1 MIEYLS
7 AFLNAYLT
15 ENLLELGLTTGM
27 VESLVRGGLILL
39 VLLLSWV
46 AHRVS
51 QGPINRSI
59 EKFAHYTIQQWDDIL
74 VEKHIVK
81 RILYFIPLILF
92 YVLSSPILTGTS
104 LLPLSQTLISVLFLI
119 AGMMFLDAILSAL
132 LAIYGKS
139 AIAKEI
145 SIIPFVQVLKLGLYF
160 VTGILLLSLLL
171 QKTPL
176 YFLSG
181 LGALT
186 AVLMFVF
193 KDVLMGFV
201 AGIQLI
207 ANKMVA
213 PKDWIEMPKYG
224 ADGDVI
230 EITLTTVK
238 VQNFD
243 NTITTIPTYALINES
258 FKNWRNMN
266 LSGGRRIKRYVNID
280 LGSIKFCSSEML
292 ERFKRIQLISQYIQN
307 RQEEI
312 LVYNK
317 KHQVDE
323 STLVNGRRLTNIG
336 VFRSYV
342 EAYLR
347 QHPMIHKDMT
357 FLIRQLSPS
366 ENGLPIEI
374 YVFCKDTNWTAYE
387 AIQADIFDH
396 ILAVVPEF
404 DLRVFQEPSGS
415 DFQKIAPVSY
425 THLRAHET

>member
-15 ENLLELGLTTGM
+15 ENLLELGLTTTM
-27 VESLVRGGLILL
+27 VETLVRGGLILL
-39 VLLLSWV
+39 VLLFSWV

-51 QGPINRSI
+51 QGPIKRSI
-59 EKFAHYTIQQWDDIL
+59 EKFANYTIQQWDDIL

-81 RILYFIPLILF
+81 RILYFIPLILL

-104 LLPLSQTLISVLFLI
+104 LLPLSQTLISFLFLI
-119 AGMMFLDAILSAL
+119 AGMMFLDAMLNAL

-145 SIIPFVQVLKLGLYF
+145 SITPFVQVLKLVLYF

-292 ERFKRIQLISQYIQN
+292 ERLKRIQLINQYIQN

-336 VFRSYV
+336 IFRSYV

-347 QHPMIHKDMT
+347 QHPVINKDMT

-415 DFQKIAPVSY
+415 DFQKIA
-425 THLRAHET
+425 L

>member
-7 AFLNAYLT
+7 GFLNAYLT

-81 RILYFIPLILF
+81 RILYFIPLILL

-119 AGMMFLDAILSAL
+119 AGMMFLDAMLSAL

-145 SIIPFVQVLKLGLYF
+145 SITPFVQVLKLGLYF
-160 VTGILLLSLLL
+160 VTGILLLSLML

-224 ADGDVI
+224 ADGDVL

-292 ERFKRIQLISQYIQN
+292 EQFKRIQLISQYIQN

-415 DFQKIAPVSY
+415 DFQKIA
-425 THLRAHET
+425 L

>member
-1 MIEYLS
+1 MIEYLIEYVNK
-7 AFLNAYLT
+7 LVNA
-15 ENLLELGLTTGM
+15 NLLQLGFSEK
-27 VESLVRGGLILL
+27 VVDALVRGSLFIV
-39 VLLLSWV
+39 VLCLSWFTYKI
-46 AHRVS
+46 A
-51 QGPINRSI
+51 QGPLNRSLERLSSI
-59 EKFAHYTIQQWDDIL
+59 TSLQWDNVL
-74 VEKHIVK
+74 VEKHVFQ
-81 RILYFIPLILF
+81 RLLNFIPLILI
-92 YVLSSPILTGTS
+92 YLLTSPILVGTE
-104 LLPLSQTLISVLFLI
+104 LLQLSQTLINVLFLI
-119 AGMMFLDAILSAL
+119 AAMLTIDALLNAL
-132 LAIYGKS
+132 LAIYGSS
-139 AIAKEI
+139 AISKEI
-145 SIIPFVQVLKLGLYF
+145 SITPFVQVLKLGLYF
-160 VTGILLLSLLL
+160 VSGILLLSLLL

-186 AVLMFVF
+186 AVLLFVF
-193 KDVLMGFV
+193 KDILMGFV

-280 LGSIKFCSSEML
+280 LSSIKFCDTEML
-292 ERFKRIQLISQYIQN
+292 ERFTKIQLISKDIQD
-307 RQEEI
+307 RQAEI
-312 LVYNK
+312 KDYNEK
-317 KHQVDE
+317 NNVDE
-323 STLVNGRRLTNIG
+323 STFVNGRRLTNIG

-342 EAYLR
+342 EAYLM
-347 QHPMIHKDMT
+347 QHPKINNKMT
-357 FLIRQLSPS
+357 FLIRQLSPR

-374 YVFCKDTNWTAYE
+374 YVFCKETNWNIYE
-387 AIQADIFDH
+387 AVQADIFDH

-404 DLRVFQEPSGS
+404 KLRVFQEPSGF
-415 DFQKIAPVSY
+415 DFQKLSK
-425 THLRAHET
+425 

>member
-1 MIEYLS
+1 MIEYLIEYLS
-7 AFLNAYLT
+7 KLVNVNFLQ
-15 ENLLELGLTTGM
+15 LGLSEKV
-27 VESLVRGGLILL
+27 VEALVRGSLFL
-39 VLLLSWV
+39 VVLCLSWFV
-46 AHRVS
+46 YKIV
-51 QGPINRSI
+51 QGPLNRSL
-59 EKFAHYTIQQWDDIL
+59 ERLSSLTNQQWDNVL
-74 VEKHIVK
+74 VEKHVFQ
-81 RILYFIPLILF
+81 RLLNFVPLILI
-92 YVLSSPILTGTS
+92 YVLTSPILAGTE
-104 LLPLSQTLISVLFLI
+104 LLALSQTLINVLFLL
-119 AGMMFLDAILSAL
+119 AAMLTVDALLSAL
-132 LAIYGKS
+132 LAIYSSSGIS
-139 AIAKEI
+139 KEI
-145 SIIPFVQVLKLGLYF
+145 SITPFVQVLKLALYF
-160 VTGILLLSLLL
+160 VSGILLLSLLL

-193 KDVLMGFV
+193 KDILMGFV

-280 LGSIKFCSSEML
+280 LSSIKFCDAEML
-292 ERFKRIQLISQYIQN
+292 ERFTKIQLITKAIQD
-307 RQEEI
+307 RQAEIKVSNEEK
-312 LVYNK
+312 N
-317 KHQVDE
+317 VDE

-336 VFRSYV
+336 IFRAYV

-347 QHPMIHKDMT
+347 QHPQISNQMT
-357 FLIRQLSPS
+357 FLVRQLSPR

-374 YVFCKDTNWTAYE
+374 YVFCKETNWNIYE
-387 AIQADIFDH
+387 AVQADIFDH

-415 DFQKIAPVSY
+415 DFQK
-425 THLRAHET
+425 LL

>member
-81 RILYFIPLILF
+81 RILYFIPLILL

-119 AGMMFLDAILSAL
+119 AGMMFLDAMLSAL

-145 SIIPFVQVLKLGLYF
+145 SITPFVQVLKLGLYF
-160 VTGILLLSLLL
+160 ITGILLLSLLL

-213 PKDWIEMPKYG
+213 PKDWIEIPKYG
-224 ADGDVI
+224 ADGDVL

-415 DFQKIAPVSY
+415 DFQKIA
-425 THLRAHET
+425 L

>member
-81 RILYFIPLILF
+81 RILYFIPLILL

-104 LLPLSQTLISVLFLI
+104 LLPLGQTLISVLFLI

-145 SIIPFVQVLKLGLYF
+145 SITPFVQVLKLGLYF

-292 ERFKRIQLISQYIQN
+292 EQFKRIQLISQYIQN

-415 DFQKIAPVSY
+415 DFQKIA
-425 THLRAHET
+425 L

>member
-1 MIEYLS
+1 MIEYLIEYLS
-7 AFLNAYLT
+7 KLVNANFLL
-15 ENLLELGLTTGM
+15 LGLSEKV
-27 VESLVRGGLILL
+27 VESLVRGSLFL
-39 VLLLSWV
+39 VVLCLSWFV
-46 AHRVS
+46 YKIV
-51 QGPINRSI
+51 QGPLNRSL
-59 EKFAHYTIQQWDDIL
+59 ERLSSHTNQQWDNVL
-74 VEKHIVK
+74 VEKHVFQ
-81 RILYFIPLILF
+81 RLLNFVPLILI
-92 YVLSSPILTGTS
+92 YVLTSPILSGTE
-104 LLPLSQTLISVLFLI
+104 LLALSQTLINVLFLLAAMLTI
-119 AGMMFLDAILSAL
+119 DALLSAL
-132 LAIYGKS
+132 LAIYSSSG
-139 AIAKEI
+139 IAKEI
-145 SIIPFVQVLKLGLYF
+145 SITPFVQVLKLALYF
-160 VTGILLLSLLL
+160 VSGILLLSLLL

-193 KDVLMGFV
+193 KDILMGFV

-280 LGSIKFCSSEML
+280 LSSIKFCDTEML
-292 ERFKRIQLISQYIQN
+292 ERFIKIQLISKDIQD
-307 RQEEI
+307 RQAEIKVSNEE
-312 LVYNK
+312 NN
-317 KHQVDE
+317 VDE

-336 VFRSYV
+336 IFRAYV

-347 QHPMIHKDMT
+347 QHPQISNQMT
-357 FLIRQLSPS
+357 FLVRQLSPR

-374 YVFCKDTNWTAYE
+374 YVFCKETNWNIYE
-387 AIQADIFDH
+387 AVQADIFDH

-415 DFQKIAPVSY
+415 DFQKLS
-425 THLRAHET
+425 

>member
-59 EKFAHYTIQQWDDIL
+59 EKFAHYTIQQWDDTL

-81 RILYFIPLILF
+81 RILYFIPLILL

-104 LLPLSQTLISVLFLI
+104 LLPLSQTLISFLFLI
-119 AGMMFLDAILSAL
+119 VGMMFLDAMLNAL

-139 AIAKEI
+139 AISKEI
-145 SIIPFVQVLKLGLYF
+145 SITPFVQVLKLVLYF

-224 ADGDVI
+224 ADGDVL

-292 ERFKRIQLISQYIQN
+292 EQFKRIQLISQYIQN

-342 EAYLR
+342 ETYLR

-415 DFQKIAPVSY
+415 DFQKIA
-425 THLRAHET
+425 L

>member
-81 RILYFIPLILF
+81 RILYFIPLILL

-145 SIIPFVQVLKLGLYF
+145 SITPFVQVLKLVLYF

-224 ADGDVI
+224 ADGDVL

-292 ERFKRIQLISQYIQN
+292 EQFKRIQLISQYIQN

-415 DFQKIAPVSY
+415 DFQKIA
-425 THLRAHET
+425 L

>member
-7 AFLNAYLT
+7 GFLNAYLT

-39 VLLLSWV
+39 VLSLSWV

-81 RILYFIPLILF
+81 RILYFIPLILL

-104 LLPLSQTLISVLFLI
+104 LLPLSQTLISFLFLI
-119 AGMMFLDAILSAL
+119 AGMMFLDAMLNAL

-139 AIAKEI
+139 AISKEI
-145 SIIPFVQVLKLGLYF
+145 SITPFVQVLKLVLYF

-213 PKDWIEMPKYG
+213 PKDWIEIPKYG
-224 ADGDVI
+224 ADGDVL

-280 LGSIKFCSSEML
+280 IGSIKFCNSEML
-292 ERFKRIQLISQYIQN
+292 VRFKSIQLISQYIQN

-317 KHQVDE
+317 KHQVEE

-347 QHPMIHKDMT
+347 QHPMIHNDMT
-357 FLIRQLSPS
+357 FLIRQLSPR

-374 YVFCKDTNWTAYE
+374 YVFCKNTNWTAYE

-415 DFQKIAPVSY
+415 DFQKIA
-425 THLRAHET
+425 L

>member
-81 RILYFIPLILF
+81 RILYFIPLILL

-119 AGMMFLDAILSAL
+119 AGMMFVDAMLSAL

-139 AIAKEI
+139 AISKEI
-145 SIIPFVQVLKLGLYF
+145 SITPFVQVLKLVLYF

-224 ADGDVI
+224 ADGDVL

-292 ERFKRIQLISQYIQN
+292 EQFKRIQLISQYIQN

-323 STLVNGRRLTNIG
+323 SKLVNGRRLTNIG

-415 DFQKIAPVSY
+415 DFQKIA
-425 THLRAHET
+425 L

>member
-7 AFLNAYLT
+7 VFLNAYLT

-81 RILYFIPLILF
+81 RILYFIPLILL

-104 LLPLSQTLISVLFLI
+104 LLPLSQTLISFLFLI
-119 AGMMFLDAILSAL
+119 AGMMFLDAMLNAL

-139 AIAKEI
+139 AISKEI
-145 SIIPFVQVLKLGLYF
+145 SITPFVQVLKLVLYF

-224 ADGDVI
+224 ADGDVL

-292 ERFKRIQLISQYIQN
+292 EQFKRIQLISQYIQN

-415 DFQKIAPVSY
+415 DFQKIA
-425 THLRAHET
+425 L

>member
-7 AFLNAYLT
+7 AFLNAYLK

-39 VLLLSWV
+39 ALLLSWV

-51 QGPINRSI
+51 QGPIKRSI

-81 RILYFIPLILF
+81 RILYFIPLILL
-92 YVLSSPILTGTS
+92 YVLSSPIITGTS
-104 LLPLSQTLISVLFLI
+104 LLPFSQALISVLFLI
-119 AGMMFLDAILSAL
+119 AVMMFLDAMLSAL

-145 SIIPFVQVLKLGLYF
+145 SITPFVQVLKLGLYF

-224 ADGDVI
+224 ADGDVL

-280 LGSIKFCSSEML
+280 LGSIKFCNSEML
-292 ERFKRIQLISQYIQN
+292 VRFKSIQLISQYIQN

-347 QHPMIHKDMT
+347 QHPMIHNDMT

-415 DFQKIAPVSY
+415 DFQKIA
-425 THLRAHET
+425 L

>member
-81 RILYFIPLILF
+81 RILYFIPLILL

-104 LLPLSQTLISVLFLI
+104 LLPLSQTLISFLFLI
-119 AGMMFLDAILSAL
+119 AGMMFLDAMLNAL
-132 LAIYGKS
+132 LAIYSKS

-145 SIIPFVQVLKLGLYF
+145 SITPFVQVLKLVLYF

-213 PKDWIEMPKYG
+213 PKDWIEIPKYG

-292 ERFKRIQLISQYIQN
+292 EQFKRIQLISQYIQN

-415 DFQKIAPVSY
+415 DFQKIA
-425 THLRAHET
+425 L

>member
-59 EKFAHYTIQQWDDIL
+59 EKFAHYTIQQWDDTL

-81 RILYFIPLILF
+81 RILYFIPLILL

-104 LLPLSQTLISVLFLI
+104 LLPLSQTLISFLFLI
-119 AGMMFLDAILSAL
+119 VGMMFLDAMLNAL

-139 AIAKEI
+139 AISKEI
-145 SIIPFVQVLKLGLYF
+145 SITPFVQVLKLVLYF

-224 ADGDVI
+224 ADGDVL

-292 ERFKRIQLISQYIQN
+292 EQFKRIQLISQYIQN

-323 STLVNGRRLTNIG
+323 SKLVNGRRLTNIG

-342 EAYLR
+342 ETYLR

-415 DFQKIAPVSY
+415 DFQKIA
-425 THLRAHET
+425 L

>member
-1 MIEYLS
+1 MIEYLIEYLS
-7 AFLNAYLT
+7 KLVNANFLL
-15 ENLLELGLTTGM
+15 LGLSEKV
-27 VESLVRGGLILL
+27 VESLVRGSMFL
-39 VLLLSWV
+39 VVLCLSWFV
-46 AHRVS
+46 YKIV
-51 QGPINRSI
+51 QGPLNRSL
-59 EKFAHYTIQQWDDIL
+59 ERLSSHTNQQWDNVL
-74 VEKHIVK
+74 VEKHVFQ
-81 RILYFIPLILF
+81 RLLNFVPLILI
-92 YVLSSPILTGTS
+92 YVLTSPILSGTE
-104 LLPLSQTLISVLFLI
+104 LLALSQTLINVLFLLAAMLTI
-119 AGMMFLDAILSAL
+119 DALLSAL
-132 LAIYGKS
+132 LAIYSSSG
-139 AIAKEI
+139 IAKEI
-145 SIIPFVQVLKLGLYF
+145 SITPFVQVLKLTLYF
-160 VTGILLLSLLL
+160 VSGILLLSLLL

-193 KDVLMGFV
+193 KDILMGFV

-280 LGSIKFCSSEML
+280 LSSIKFCDTEML
-292 ERFKRIQLISQYIQN
+292 ERFIKIQLISKDIQD
-307 RQEEI
+307 RQAEIKVSNEENNI
-312 LVYNK
+312 
-317 KHQVDE
+317 DE

-336 VFRSYV
+336 IFRAYV

-347 QHPMIHKDMT
+347 QHPQISNQMT
-357 FLIRQLSPS
+357 FLVRQLSPR

-374 YVFCKDTNWTAYE
+374 YVFCKETNWNIYE
-387 AIQADIFDH
+387 AVQADIFDH

-415 DFQKIAPVSY
+415 DFQKLS
-425 THLRAHET
+425 

>member
-1 MIEYLS
+1 MIEYLIEYVS
-7 AFLNAYLT
+7 KLVNVNFLQ
-15 ENLLELGLTTGM
+15 LGFSEK
-27 VESLVRGGLILL
+27 VVDALVRGSLFIV
-39 VLLLSWV
+39 VLCLSWFTFKIV
-46 AHRVS
+46 
-51 QGPINRSI
+51 QGPLNRSLERLSRI
-59 EKFAHYTIQQWDDIL
+59 TNLQWDNVL
-74 VEKHIVK
+74 VEKHVFQ
-81 RILYFIPLILF
+81 RLLNFIPLILI
-92 YVLSSPILTGTS
+92 YVLTSPILAGTE
-104 LLPLSQTLISVLFLI
+104 LLQLSQTLINVLFLI
-119 AGMMFLDAILSAL
+119 AAMLTVDALLSAL
-132 LAIYGKS
+132 LAIYGSS
-139 AIAKEI
+139 AISKEI
-145 SIIPFVQVLKLGLYF
+145 SITPFVQVLKLGLYF
-160 VTGILLLSLLL
+160 VSGILLLSLLL

-186 AVLMFVF
+186 AVLLFVF
-193 KDVLMGFV
+193 KDILMGFV

-280 LGSIKFCSSEML
+280 LSSIKFCDSEML
-292 ERFKRIQLISQYIQN
+292 ERFTKIQLISKDIQD
-307 RQEEI
+307 RQAEI
-312 LVYNK
+312 KDYNEK
-317 KHQVDE
+317 NNVDE
-323 STLVNGRRLTNIG
+323 STFVNGRRLTNIG

-342 EAYLR
+342 EAYLM
-347 QHPMIHKDMT
+347 QHPKINNKMT
-357 FLIRQLSPS
+357 FLIRQLSPR

-374 YVFCKDTNWTAYE
+374 YVFCKETNWNIYE
-387 AIQADIFDH
+387 AVQADIFDH

-404 DLRVFQEPSGS
+404 KLRVFQEPSGS
-415 DFQKIAPVSY
+415 DFQKLSN
-425 THLRAHET
+425 

>member
-1 MIEYLS
+1 MIEYLIEYLS
-7 AFLNAYLT
+7 KLVNVNFLQ
-15 ENLLELGLTTGM
+15 LGLSQKV
-27 VESLVRGGLILL
+27 VEALVRGSLFL
-39 VLLLSWV
+39 VVLCLSWFV
-46 AHRVS
+46 YKIV
-51 QGPINRSI
+51 QGPLNRSL
-59 EKFAHYTIQQWDDIL
+59 ERLSSHTNQQWDNVL
-74 VEKHIVK
+74 VEKHVFQ
-81 RILYFIPLILF
+81 RLLNFVPLILI
-92 YVLSSPILTGTS
+92 YVLTSPILAGTE
-104 LLPLSQTLISVLFLI
+104 LLALSQTLINVLFLL
-119 AGMMFLDAILSAL
+119 AAMLTVDALLSAL
-132 LAIYGKS
+132 LAIYSSSGIS
-139 AIAKEI
+139 KEI
-145 SIIPFVQVLKLGLYF
+145 SITPFVQVLKLALYF
-160 VTGILLLSLLL
+160 VSGILLLSLLL

-193 KDVLMGFV
+193 KDILMGFV

-280 LGSIKFCSSEML
+280 LSSIKFCDTEML
-292 ERFKRIQLISQYIQN
+292 ERFTKIQLITKAIQD
-307 RQEEI
+307 RQAEIKVSNEEK
-312 LVYNK
+312 N
-317 KHQVDE
+317 VDE

-336 VFRSYV
+336 IFRAYV

-347 QHPMIHKDMT
+347 QHPQISNQMT
-357 FLIRQLSPS
+357 FLVRQLSPR

-374 YVFCKDTNWTAYE
+374 YVFCKETNWNIYE
-387 AIQADIFDH
+387 AVQADIFDH

-404 DLRVFQEPSGS
+404 DLRVFQEPSGF
-415 DFQKIAPVSY
+415 DFQK
-425 THLRAHET
+425 LR

>member
-7 AFLNAYLT
+7 VFLNAYLT

-81 RILYFIPLILF
+81 RILYFIPLILL

-213 PKDWIEMPKYG
+213 PKDWIEIPKYG
-224 ADGDVI
+224 ADGDVL

-292 ERFKRIQLISQYIQN
+292 EQFKRIQLISQYIQN

-404 DLRVFQEPSGS
+404 DLLVFQEPSGS
-415 DFQKIAPVSY
+415 DFQKIA
-425 THLRAHET
+425 L

>member
-59 EKFAHYTIQQWDDIL
+59 EKFAHYTIQQWDDTL

-81 RILYFIPLILF
+81 RILYFIPLILL

-104 LLPLSQTLISVLFLI
+104 LLPLSQTLISFLFLI
-119 AGMMFLDAILSAL
+119 VGMMFLDAMLNAL

-139 AIAKEI
+139 AISKEI
-145 SIIPFVQVLKLGLYF
+145 SITPFVQVLKLVLYF

-213 PKDWIEMPKYG
+213 PKDWIEIPKYG
-224 ADGDVI
+224 ADGDVL

-292 ERFKRIQLISQYIQN
+292 EQFKRIQLISQYIQN

-415 DFQKIAPVSY
+415 DFQKIA
-425 THLRAHET
+425 L

>member
-7 AFLNAYLT
+7 AFLNAYLK

-27 VESLVRGGLILL
+27 VEWLVRGGLILL
-39 VLLLSWV
+39 ALLLSWV

-51 QGPINRSI
+51 QGAIKRSI

-81 RILYFIPLILF
+81 RILYFIPLILL

-104 LLPLSQTLISVLFLI
+104 LLPFSQALISVLFLI
-119 AGMMFLDAILSAL
+119 AVMMFLDAMLSAL

-145 SIIPFVQVLKLGLYF
+145 SITPFVQVLKLGLYF

-224 ADGDVI
+224 ADGDVL

-280 LGSIKFCSSEML
+280 LGSIKFCNSEML
-292 ERFKRIQLISQYIQN
+292 VRFKSIQLISQYIQN

-317 KHQVDE
+317 KHQIDE

-347 QHPMIHKDMT
+347 QHPMIHNDMT
-357 FLIRQLSPS
+357 FLIRQLSPR

-374 YVFCKDTNWTAYE
+374 YVFCKNTNWTAYE

-415 DFQKIAPVSY
+415 DFQKIA
-425 THLRAHET
+425 L

>member
-15 ENLLELGLTTGM
+15 ENLLELGLTTTM
-27 VESLVRGGLILL
+27 VETLVRGGLILL
-39 VLLLSWV
+39 VLLFSWV

-51 QGPINRSI
+51 QGPIKRSI
-59 EKFAHYTIQQWDDIL
+59 EKFANYTIQQWDDIL

-81 RILYFIPLILF
+81 RILYFIPLILL

-104 LLPLSQTLISVLFLI
+104 LLPLSQTLISFLFLI
-119 AGMMFLDAILSAL
+119 AGMMFLDAMLNAL

-145 SIIPFVQVLKLGLYF
+145 SITPFVQVLKLVLYF

-224 ADGDVI
+224 ADGDVL

-292 ERFKRIQLISQYIQN
+292 ERLKGIQLINQYIQSSK
-307 RQEEI
+307 EEI
-312 LVYNK
+312 FVNNK
-317 KHQVDE
+317 KHHVDE

-336 VFRSYV
+336 IFRSYV

-347 QHPMIHKDMT
+347 QHPVINKDMT

-396 ILAVVPEF
+396 ILAVVTEF

-415 DFQKIAPVSY
+415 DFQKIA
-425 THLRAHET
+425 L

>member
-7 AFLNAYLT
+7 AFLNAYLK

-39 VLLLSWV
+39 ALLLSWV

-51 QGPINRSI
+51 QGPIKRSI

-81 RILYFIPLILF
+81 RILYFIPLILL

-104 LLPLSQTLISVLFLI
+104 LLPFSQALISVLFLI
-119 AGMMFLDAILSAL
+119 AVMVFLDAMLSAL

-145 SIIPFVQVLKLGLYF
+145 SITPFVQVLKLGLYF

-224 ADGDVI
+224 ADGDVL

-280 LGSIKFCSSEML
+280 LGSIKFCNSEML
-292 ERFKRIQLISQYIQN
+292 VRFKSIQLISQYIQN

-347 QHPMIHKDMT
+347 QHPMIHNDMT

-374 YVFCKDTNWTAYE
+374 YVFCKNTNWTAYE

-415 DFQKIAPVSY
+415 DFQKIA
-425 THLRAHET
+425 L

>member
-81 RILYFIPLILF
+81 RILYFIPLILL

-119 AGMMFLDAILSAL
+119 AGMMFLDAMLSAL

-145 SIIPFVQVLKLGLYF
+145 SITPFVQVLKLGLYF

-224 ADGDVI
+224 ADGDVL

-292 ERFKRIQLISQYIQN
+292 EQFKRIQLISQYIQN

-404 DLRVFQEPSGS
+404 DLLVFQEPSGS
-415 DFQKIAPVSY
+415 DFQKIA
-425 THLRAHET
+425 L

>member
-7 AFLNAYLT
+7 VFLNAYLT

-81 RILYFIPLILF
+81 RILYFIPLILL

-104 LLPLSQTLISVLFLI
+104 LLPLSQTLISFLFLI
-119 AGMMFLDAILSAL
+119 AGMMFLDAMLNAL

-139 AIAKEI
+139 AISKEI
-145 SIIPFVQVLKLGLYF
+145 SITPFVQVLKLVLYF

-224 ADGDVI
+224 ADGDVL

-292 ERFKRIQLISQYIQN
+292 EQFKRIQLISQYIQN

-357 FLIRQLSPS
+357 FLIRQLSLS

-374 YVFCKDTNWTAYE
+374 YVF
-387 AIQADIFDH
+387 
-396 ILAVVPEF
+396 
-404 DLRVFQEPSGS
+404 
-415 DFQKIAPVSY
+415 
-425 THLRAHET
+425 

>member
-81 RILYFIPLILF
+81 RILYFIPLILL

-119 AGMMFLDAILSAL
+119 AGMMFLDAMLNAL

-139 AIAKEI
+139 AISKEI
-145 SIIPFVQVLKLGLYF
+145 SITPFVQVLKLVLYF

-213 PKDWIEMPKYG
+213 PKDWIEIPKYG
-224 ADGDVI
+224 ADGDVL

-292 ERFKRIQLISQYIQN
+292 EQFKRIQLISQYIQN

-404 DLRVFQEPSGS
+404 DLQVFQDPSGT
-415 DFQKIAPVSY
+415 DFQKITMLQPN
-425 THLRAHET
+425 

>member
-51 QGPINRSI
+51 QGPIKRSI
-59 EKFAHYTIQQWDDIL
+59 EKFANYTIQQWDDIL

-81 RILYFIPLILF
+81 RILYFIPLILL
-92 YVLSSPILTGTS
+92 YVLSLPILTGTS
-104 LLPLSQTLISVLFLI
+104 LLPLSQTLISFLFLI
-119 AGMMFLDAILSAL
+119 AGMMFLDAMLNAL

-139 AIAKEI
+139 AISKEI
-145 SIIPFVQVLKLGLYF
+145 SITPFVQVLKLGLYF

-292 ERFKRIQLISQYIQN
+292 ERLKRIQLINQYIQN

-336 VFRSYV
+336 IFRSYV

-347 QHPMIHKDMT
+347 QHPVINKDMT

-415 DFQKIAPVSY
+415 DFQKIA
-425 THLRAHET
+425 L

>member
-15 ENLLELGLTTGM
+15 ENLLELGLTTTM
-27 VESLVRGGLILL
+27 VETLVRGGLILL
-39 VLLLSWV
+39 VLLFSWV

-51 QGPINRSI
+51 QGPIKRSI
-59 EKFAHYTIQQWDDIL
+59 EKFANYTIQQWDDIL

-81 RILYFIPLILF
+81 RILYFIPLILL
-92 YVLSSPILTGTS
+92 YVLTSPILTGTS
-104 LLPLSQTLISVLFLI
+104 LLPLSQTLISFLFLI
-119 AGMMFLDAILSAL
+119 AGMMFLDAMLNAL

-145 SIIPFVQVLKLGLYF
+145 SITPFVQVLKLVLYF

-224 ADGDVI
+224 ADGDVL

-292 ERFKRIQLISQYIQN
+292 ERLKRIQLINQYIQN

-336 VFRSYV
+336 IFRSYV

-347 QHPMIHKDMT
+347 QHPVINKDMT

-415 DFQKIAPVSY
+415 DFQKIA
-425 THLRAHET
+425 L

>member
-1 MIEYLS
+1 MIEYLIS
-7 AFLNAYLT
+7 YISKIMNETLLKFGLT
-15 ENLLELGLTTGM
+15 EVM
-27 VESLVRGGLILL
+27 VDALVRGCLIIL
-39 VLLLSWV
+39 VLGFSWIAYQIV
-46 AHRVS
+46 
-51 QGPINRSI
+51 QGPLNRSL
-59 EKFAHYTIQQWDDIL
+59 ERFSSFTSQQWDNVL
-74 VEKHIVK
+74 VDKHVFQ
-81 RILYFIPLILF
+81 RLLNFIPLILI
-92 YVLSSPILTGTS
+92 YLLTSPILAGTAWLS
-104 LLPLSQTLISVLFLI
+104 LSQTLISILFLI
-119 AGMMFLDAILSAL
+119 AGMLAIDAL
-132 LAIYGKS
+132 LNALVGIYANS
-139 AIAKEI
+139 TISKEI
-145 SIIPFVQVLKLGLYF
+145 SITPFVQVLKLGLYF

-193 KDVLMGFV
+193 KDILMGFV

-280 LGSIKFCSSEML
+280 LSSIKFCDSEML
-292 ERFKRIQLISQYIQN
+292 ERFTRIQLISKDIQA

-312 LVYNK
+312 KVHNK
-317 KHQVDE
+317 EHHVDE

-342 EAYLR
+342 EAYLW
-347 QHPMIHKDMT
+347 QHPLIHNDMT
-357 FLIRQLSPS
+357 FLIRQLSPR

-374 YVFCKDTNWTAYE
+374 YVFCKDTDWTVYE
-387 AIQADIFDH
+387 SVQADIFDH

-404 DLRVFQEPSGS
+404 NLRVFQEPSGS
-415 DFQKIAPVSY
+415 DFKKI
-425 THLRAHET
+425 LI

>member
-1 MIEYLS
+1 MIEYLIEYLS
-7 AFLNAYLT
+7 KLVNANFLL
-15 ENLLELGLTTGM
+15 LGLSEKV
-27 VESLVRGGLILL
+27 VESLVRGSMFL
-39 VLLLSWV
+39 VVLCLSWFV
-46 AHRVS
+46 YKIV
-51 QGPINRSI
+51 QGPLNRSL
-59 EKFAHYTIQQWDDIL
+59 ERLSSHTNQQWDNVL
-74 VEKHIVK
+74 VEKHVFQ
-81 RILYFIPLILF
+81 RLLNFVPLILI
-92 YVLSSPILTGTS
+92 YVLTSPILSGTE
-104 LLPLSQTLISVLFLI
+104 LLALSQTLINVLFLLAAMLTI
-119 AGMMFLDAILSAL
+119 DALLSAL
-132 LAIYGKS
+132 LAIYSSSG
-139 AIAKEI
+139 IAKEI
-145 SIIPFVQVLKLGLYF
+145 SITPFVQVLKLALYF
-160 VTGILLLSLLL
+160 VSGILLLSLLL

-193 KDVLMGFV
+193 KDILMGFV

-280 LGSIKFCSSEML
+280 LSSIKFCDTEML
-292 ERFKRIQLISQYIQN
+292 ERFIKIQLISKDIQD
-307 RQEEI
+307 RQAEIKVSNEE
-312 LVYNK
+312 NN
-317 KHQVDE
+317 VDE

-336 VFRSYV
+336 IFRAYV

-347 QHPMIHKDMT
+347 QHPQISNQMT
-357 FLIRQLSPS
+357 FLVRQLSPR

-374 YVFCKDTNWTAYE
+374 YVFCKETNWNIYE
-387 AIQADIFDH
+387 AVQADIFDH

-415 DFQKIAPVSY
+415 DFQKLS
-425 THLRAHET
+425 

>member
-7 AFLNAYLT
+7 GFLNAYLT

-81 RILYFIPLILF
+81 RILYFIPLILL

-104 LLPLSQTLISVLFLI
+104 LLPLSQTLISFLFLI
-119 AGMMFLDAILSAL
+119 AGMMFLDAMLNAL

-145 SIIPFVQVLKLGLYF
+145 SITPFVQVLKLVLYF

-224 ADGDVI
+224 ADGDVL

-292 ERFKRIQLISQYIQN
+292 EQFKRIQLISQYIQN

-415 DFQKIAPVSY
+415 DFQKIA
-425 THLRAHET
+425 L